1 MVKHTETIRR
11 QQPSNYLIVFIHF
24 VVLVLKGLSLVV
36 FIRLINESSV
46 LTLFLNV
53 ATAGCFPILH
63 LFKDMLWK
71 RLIKKLRLISKFMM
85 SHATQNIIT
94 IHILPN
100 ISRSNDN
107 QAMKFGQLIA
117 YKYFSSNIIQKKR
130 QGD

>member
-1 MVKHTETIRR
+1 
-11 QQPSNYLIVFIHF
+11 
-24 VVLVLKGLSLVV
+24 
-36 FIRLINESSV
+36 
-46 LTLFLNV
+46 
-53 ATAGCFPILH
+53 
-63 LFKDMLWK
+63 
-71 RLIKKLRLISKFMM
+71 MM